1 MAGLFAIV
9 VRSMAHHPI
18 AMMDGAIGGGN
29 VVLRLRRWYVNW
41 HPCRVDHAGKET
53 KEEGD
58 AYLSH
63 SVILCSIVDHSG
75 CIGYQLS

>member
-1 MAGLFAIV
+1 MAGLFAIGV
-9 VRSMAHHPI
+9 LGITHHPI

-53 KEEGD
+53 KAKGD

-63 SVILCSIVDHSG
+63 SVILRSIVHHSG
-75 CIGYQLS
+75 CIGCQLS